1 MSTIGTFVPGPMPP
15 KTSGAKDEA
24 WVHTS
29 CDYCNANCP
38 VIAHRVNGVVVKIE
52 GDPQSPHSRG
62 RLCSKGQSA
71 LMTVYD
77 PKRVTSPLKRTN
89 PDKGIGVDPKFVPI
103 SWDEG
108 LDIVAQRLKKIH
120 QTNPQQ
126 LAIATWDVNVMPT
139 VVIPFGNAFGTTNLM
154 GTSFSCGDAIHPLT
168 YLING
173 TFQQEIDLDYC
184 NYAILL
190 GAQYGFNVGVN
201 STLIAQKMA
210 DARMRGMK
218 VVVVDPVGTQAAA
231 KADEWVPIRPGTD
244 AALALAMVNLLINE
258 YGLFDAEFLKQH
270 TNGPY
275 LIAADGSYMREKA
288 TRKALVWDPARNQA
302 VAWDTPGVD
311 PALEGRH
318 TVAGAAHPTAF
329 QLLKEHVK
337 TYSPERA
344 SEITSVPPT
353 TIRRIARDFGEA
365 AKIGS
370 KIVVDGKELPY
381 RPAAIKPFN
390 GVMRH
395 SHATLTGLSVLLL
408 NLVIGGMYVP
418 GSYRGTNL
426 LGPNGVWRDHVEE
439 DGLLVPPDELGLHGE
454 NFYNREVRAPE
465 SITWREMLPFGFGLG
480 AIFQMNMLDPKRAK
494 ILPYSIDTLIVGRH
508 NLMMT
513 GSGSKETAEALKK
526 IPFIVEFS
534 QELDETSEFADMVFP
549 DSHALERL
557 NIFPQRMRIACSPA
571 SGYFY
576 WGIQQ
581 PVVDLPPGVRH
592 WGDVMLELA
601 DRVGFRENLNAT
613 LNAAFKLKGDL
624 ALQGARPYDN
634 EQISDHIAKAT
645 LGPDKGVDFLKSQGM
660 ATKKRDVDENYP
672 MSQVKARFPIYFEVI
687 PRFAGQVKAVSSELG
702 VEVDTS
708 DYVALPEWKACPAY
722 DHKDPQFDLFGVNY
736 KVPLQFQSQ
745 TARNPW
751 LNEASERHRYVHYVM
766 INAETANRKGIK
778 DGDEVIVESQFG
790 GKQRGRARVSEVI
803 HPEVLGV
810 AGVLGG
816 WSQGKGVGRGKG
828 VHYGSFLTLD
838 PKRIDWISSA
848 ADECVRLKIT
858 KA

>member
-1 MSTIGTFVPGPMPP
+1 MTTGSTFVPGPMPP
-15 KTSGAKDEA
+15 TTTGAKDEA

-38 VIAHRVNGVVVKIE
+38 IIAHRVNGVVVKIE
-52 GDPQSPHSRG
+52 GDPESPHSRG

-71 LMTVYD
+71 LMTLYD
-77 PKRVTSPLKRTN
+77 PKRVASPLKRTN
-89 PDKGIGVDPKFVPI
+89 PEKGIGVDPKWQAIP
-103 SWDEG
+103 WEEA
-108 LDIVAQRLKKIH
+108 LDTVAKRLVQVRKD
-120 QTNPQQ
+120 NPQK
-126 LAIATWDVNVMPT
+126 LAFATWDVNVMPN
-139 VVIPFGNAFGTTNLM
+139 VAIPWTNAYGTTNLL

-173 TFQQEIDLDYC
+173 TFQQEIDLDHC
-184 NYAILL
+184 NYVILL

-201 STLIAQKMA
+201 ATLIAQKMA
-210 DARMRGMK
+210 EARMRGMK

-231 KADEWVPIRPGTD
+231 KSDEWIPILPGTD
-244 AALALAMVNLLINE
+244 AALALAMVNLLLNE
-258 YGLFDAEFLKQH
+258 YGMYDAEFLTKH

-275 LIAADGSYMREKA
+275 LIAADGSYLRNKDH
-288 TRKALVWDPARNQA
+288 KALVWDPARNQA
-302 VAWDTPGVD
+302 VPWDTAGVE

-318 TVAGAAHPTAF
+318 PVGGAQCPTAF

-337 TYSPERA
+337 TYTPERA
-344 SEITSVPPT
+344 SEITSVPAA
-353 TIRRIARDFGEA
+353 TIRRIAKDFGEA

-370 KIVVDGKELPY
+370 KIVIDGKELPY

-426 LGPNGVWRDHVEE
+426 LGPNGVWRDHTEE

-454 NFYNREVRAPE
+454 NFYTREVHPPQ
-465 SITWREMLPFGFGLG
+465 SVTWREMLPFGFGLG

-494 ILPYSIDTLIVGRH
+494 ILPYKIDTLFVGRH

-513 GSGSKETAEALKK
+513 GSGSKETAAALKM
-526 IPFIVEFS
+526 IPFIVSFS
-534 QELDETSEFADMVFP
+534 QELDETAEFADIVFP
-549 DSHALERL
+549 DTHALERL
-557 NIFPQRMRIACSPA
+557 NIFPQRMRINCSPA

-581 PVVDLPPGVRH
+581 PVVEPPEGIRS
-592 WGDVMLELA
+592 WADTLIELS
-601 DRVGFRENLNAT
+601 DRAGFRAEYNIAVNV
-613 LNAAFKLKGDL
+613 AFKLKGDL
-624 ALQGARPYDN
+624 TLKPDVKYTHT
-634 EQISDHIAKAT
+634 EISDRIVKAT
-645 LGPDKGVDFLKSQGM
+645 LGQDKGLDFLKSQGM
-660 ATKKRDVDENYP
+660 TTKKRDVDENFP
-672 MSQVKARFPIYFEVI
+672 LPAIKARFPIYFEII
-687 PRFAGQVKAVSSELG
+687 PRMAPQVKAVSEELG

-708 DYVALPEWKACPAY
+708 DYVALPEWKACPSY
-722 DHKDPQFDLFGVNY
+722 EHKDPQFDLMGVNY

-751 LNEASERHRYVHYVM
+751 LNEASERHRYVYYVM
-766 INAETANRKGIK
+766 INTETAKRKGIK
-778 DGDEVIVESQFG
+778 DGDEVIVESQYG
-790 GKQRGRARVSEVI
+790 GKQKGRARATECI
-803 HPEVLGV
+803 HPEVLGF

-816 WSQGKGVGRGKG
+816 WSSGKGVGRGKG
-828 VHYGSFLTLD
+828 MHFGSFLTLD